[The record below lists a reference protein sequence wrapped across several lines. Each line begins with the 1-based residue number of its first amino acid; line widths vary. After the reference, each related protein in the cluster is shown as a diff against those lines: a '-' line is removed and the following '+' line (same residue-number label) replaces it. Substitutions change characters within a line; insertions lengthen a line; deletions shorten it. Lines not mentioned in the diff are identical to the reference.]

1 MKSIRSF
8 LLIVTLLC
16 NLLTACAQPDHKVIR
31 ILDSESIRT
40 EEHSWVLT
48 SVELRKD
55 CTILEKYVG
64 AIEKENTW
72 VMSVSSEFIE
82 DSKTGERFYIKESEI
97 GFDRETVFLE
107 GYKGRTFK
115 EVYPPLPANVKFLNI
130 SSGSEYFMKSLDL
143 NTDCSP
149 AQSPVSD
156 ISFSGINLGLAH
168 GKALKEFKRRG
179 YKQFYSEE
187 EEGIWGGT
195 DLSTY
200 LQGTKDDYTVTI
212 KLEASKDT
220 DILEGIEVLYQNHVD
235 MYEVEEHLQEIAD
248 EIKATFPYRK
258 WEENTPAYQHAAS
271 IINQKNGKDRIF
283 KNVTIVKFRG
293 HYRLYDS
300 PEANEN
306 DFYGTITLEVHD
318 DSIHNDM
325 VISVRY
331 SDRNLSTYIRRS
343 IGEYKW

>member
-1 MKSIRSF
+1 MKSLKYLF
-8 LLIVTLLC
+8 LTATLLC
-16 NLLTACAQPDHKVIR
+16 NIITACSQSIHKVIR
-31 ILDSESIRT
+31 VLDSQDIKT

-48 SVELRKD
+48 SVELRED

-72 VMSVSSEFIE
+72 VMSVPSEFIE
-82 DSKTGERFYIKESEI
+82 DAETGERYYIKESEI

-130 SSGSEYFMKSLDL
+130 SSGSDYFMKSLDL
-143 NTDCSP
+143 NMDCSP
-149 AQSPVSD
+149 AQPPVSN
-156 ISFSGINLGLAH
+156 ISFSGINLGIEH
-168 GKALKEFKRRG
+168 GRALKEFKKQG

-195 DLSTY
+195 DISTY
-200 LQGTKDDYTVTI
+200 FQGTKDDYTVTI
-212 KLEASKDT
+212 ELESSKDT

-258 WEENTPAYQHAAS
+258 WEEDTPSYQSAAS
-271 IINQKNGKDRIF
+271 IINQKSGKDSIF
-283 KNVTIVKFRG
+283 KNVTIVKFKG

-300 PEANEN
+300 LDAKED

-318 DSIHNDM
+318 DGMHNDL
-325 VISVRY
+325 VIRVRY
-331 SDRNLSTYIRRS
+331 NDRNLSTYIRRR
-343 IGEYKW
+343 IGEYRW